1 MHQMQET
8 PDDRESPTPQHRT
21 KVSPMTTAKITVAN
35 VRPIATGLTGPRLR
49 ERHGTTQQD
58 LPIGDLATIA
68 AMHEMLAATD
78 FARGRDHEAA
88 LAKLP
93 ELMREALGA
102 RATSAP
108 DLSTVGWS
116 ADDARNVELA
126 PGVLGTMV
134 LYKNHETNAILSVI
148 MIPDDGRPVRFDG
161 FGRAIPIAPGD
172 EWLQL
177 LAADESG
184 HTRTA
189 YALSDGRVLWL
200 VIGNGQAAI
209 ARVAKLL
216 K

>member
-1 MHQMQET
+1 
-8 PDDRESPTPQHRT
+8 
-21 KVSPMTTAKITVAN
+21 
-35 VRPIATGLTGPRLR
+35 
-49 ERHGTTQQD
+49 
-58 LPIGDLATIA
+58 
-68 AMHEMLAATD
+68 
-78 FARGRDHEAA
+78 
-88 LAKLP
+88 
-93 ELMREALGA
+93 
-102 RATSAP
+102 
-108 DLSTVGWS
+108 
-116 ADDARNVELA
+116 
-126 PGVLGTMV
+126 MV

-184 HTRTA
+184 HARTA

-200 VIGNGQAAI
+200 VIGNGQSAI

>member
-21 KVSPMTTAKITVAN
+21 KVSPVAIGLTFATVIFA
-35 VRPIATGLTGPRLR
+35 VVIGLTGPRLR
-49 ERHGTTQQD
+49 ERQGTTQQD

-68 AMHEMLAATD
+68 AMHEMRATTD
-78 FARGRDHEAA
+78 IADGRDREAA

-184 HTRTA
+184 HARTA

-200 VIGNGQAAI
+200 VIGNGQSAI